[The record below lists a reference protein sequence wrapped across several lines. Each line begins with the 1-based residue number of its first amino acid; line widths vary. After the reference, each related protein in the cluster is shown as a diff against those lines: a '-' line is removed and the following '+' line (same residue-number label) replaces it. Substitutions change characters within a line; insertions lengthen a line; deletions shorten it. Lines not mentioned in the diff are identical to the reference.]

1 MQFDHSKLLGR
12 IIEKFGSQKA
22 LCAHIGW
29 TESKLSA
36 RLNNLVQFDADEIYM
51 LADVLDIPAEEIPAY
66 FLARKFYFLEP
77 RKESR

>member
-51 LADVLDIPAEEIPAY
+51 LADVLDIPADEIHAY
-66 FLARKFYFLEP
+66 FFSL
-77 RKESR
+77 

>member
-66 FLARKFYFLEP
+66 FF
-77 RKESR
+77 SV

>member
-36 RLNNLVQFDADEIYM
+36 RLNNLVQFDADEMYM

-66 FLARKFYFLEP
+66 FFSL
-77 RKESR
+77 

>member
-22 LCAHIGW
+22 LAAKIGW
-29 TESKLSA
+29 TDSKLSA
-36 RLNNLVQFDADEIYM
+36 RLTGNVQFDAEEIYM

-66 FLARKFYFLEP
+66 FFSA
-77 RKESR
+77 

>member
-51 LADVLDIPAEEIPAY
+51 LADVLDIPAEEIPVY
-66 FLARKFYFLEP
+66 FFSL
-77 RKESR
+77 

>member
-12 IIEKFGSQKA
+12 IVEKFGTQRA

-36 RLNNLVQFDADEIYM
+36 RINNQVQFDADEMYL
-51 LADVLDIPAEEIPAY
+51 LAGKDVLDIPAEEFTAY
-66 FLARKFYFLEP
+66 FFAV
-77 RKESR
+77 

>member
-22 LCAHIGW
+22 LCAQIGW

-36 RLNNLVQFDADEIYM
+36 RLNNLVQFDADEMYM
-51 LADVLDIPAEEIPAY
+51 LAAPDVLDIPAEEIPAY
-66 FLARKFYFLEP
+66 FFSL
-77 RKESR
+77 

>member
-12 IIEKFGSQKA
+12 IIEKFGSQRA

-36 RLNNLVQFDADEIYM
+36 RINNLVQFDADEIYL
-51 LADVLDIPAEEIPAY
+51 LAGKDVLDIPDDEIHIY
-66 FLARKFYFLEP
+66 FFAL
-77 RKESR
+77 

>member
-22 LCAHIGW
+22 LCAQIGW

-51 LADVLDIPAEEIPAY
+51 LADVLDIPAEEIPTY
-66 FLARKFYFLEP
+66 FFSL
-77 RKESR
+77 

>member
-29 TESKLSA
+29 TASKLSA
-36 RLNNLVQFDADEIYM
+36 RLNNLVQFDAEDIY
-51 LADVLDIPAEEIPAY
+51 LLCREDVLDIPDEEIGVY
-66 FLARKFYFLEP
+66 FFAL
-77 RKESR
+77 

>member
-36 RLNNLVQFDADEIYM
+36 RLNNLVQFDAEEMYM
-51 LADVLDIPAEEIPAY
+51 LADVLEIPAEEIHAY
-66 FLARKFYFLEP
+66 FFSL
-77 RKESR
+77 